1 MFTHLVRSV
10 FRLRLNQSTF
20 FFTLS
25 LRLKTDMNRAV
36 SDSTQRQHLCLYC
49 VQTLTTVACGF
60 KQLGRASGGMASIK
74 SALMSSACNKETT
87 YGNLWISFVCL
98 FVFFEH
104 IICRSHQVVFLKQI
118 TVVQHVFWIFWQ
130 IYHFIFEY
138 KTYKSISIEY
148 KSFLFFWLKYA
159 LSCFKGT
166 CVCIFLCNALKM
178 TKKLNSIMVR
188 GHALWSYP
196 KANLD

>member
-10 FRLRLNQSTF
+10 FRLGLNQSTF

-25 LRLKTDMNRAV
+25 LRLKTDMNSAINTS

-74 SALMSSACNKETT
+74 SALMSSACNKDTT
-87 YGNLWISFVCL
+87 CRHLWISFVCL

-104 IICRSHQVVFLKQI
+104 TIYRSHQVVFLQQI
-118 TVVQHVFWIFWQ
+118 TVVLHLFWIFWQ

-138 KTYKSISIEY
+138 KML
-148 KSFLFFWLKYA
+148 SFLFFWLKYA